1 MENDNIK
8 LYSRQNIIDF
18 VYFINARHF
27 NKYTVDTDEVDL
39 YLESIHQTEWD
50 DSHELNNVLNE
61 MVDEV
66 FPEFTSIKPNIED
79 QVYEGTVYQAKDNIV
94 IETRTGPDSVSL
106 AAPIDFIDGTLAN
119 YVGDNLKI
127 TISISVNKVL

>member
-1 MENDNIK
+1 MEKDSDREILVN
-8 LYSRQNIIDF
+8 F
-18 VYFINARHF
+18 VYYLNHKHF
-27 NKYTVDTDEVDL
+27 NKFMVDTDDVDS
-39 YLESIHQTEWD
+39 YLESIRKTEWD

-66 FPEFTSIKPNIED
+66 FPEFTSIKPDIED

-106 AAPIDFIDGTLAN
+106 AAPVDFIDGTLAK
-119 YVGDNLKI
+119 YIGDNLKI
-127 TISISVNKVL
+127 IISISVNRVL